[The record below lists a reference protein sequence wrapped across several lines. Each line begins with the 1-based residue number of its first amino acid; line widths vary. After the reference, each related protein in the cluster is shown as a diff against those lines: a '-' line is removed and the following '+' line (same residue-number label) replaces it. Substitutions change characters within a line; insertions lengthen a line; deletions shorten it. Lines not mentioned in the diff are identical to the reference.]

1 MPRHLQK
8 QLWGYLLNSENK
20 QNVNLSPLTKI
31 IVEIGP
37 LLLFFAANAYAGI
50 YWATGIFMAASFV
63 ALFYSR
69 LKTGRFAL
77 MPLIATGFVAVFGL
91 LTIWLHDDIFIKVK
105 VTLVNVL
112 FGLTLLF
119 GILFERPFLKQ
130 ILGETIQLKDIGWR
144 KLTLRWMVFFFC
156 VAILNEIIWRNFN
169 TDVWV
174 NFKVFGLLPLTFV
187 FAILQFPLMQ
197 KHMEPGE

>member
-20 QNVNLSPLTKI
+20 HNVNLSPLTKI
-31 IVEIGP
+31 IVEMGP

-112 FGLTLLF
+112 FGLTLFF
-119 GILFERPFLKQ
+119 GLLFERPFLKQ